1 MEIGT
6 DTTARVAAAT
16 LGDRITSRLLDTGLS
31 AAELARFVGVT
42 SEAVSQW
49 ESGETEGL
57 KPENLVQTAEFL
69 ATTERWLTF
78 GRDARCDPQ
87 GRIGE
92 APYPAELLSLVQTI
106 ASMAPPERAHLQ
118 AVADALA
125 GSTATW
131 DGVERRRG
139 GKEGEAL

>member
-6 DTTARVAAAT
+6 DTTARIAAAT
-16 LGDRITSRLLDTGLS
+16 LGDRITSRLLETGLS

-78 GRDARCDPQ
+78 GRDAGATCRDGSGKPPIPENSSAWS
-87 GRIGE
+87 RRSR
-92 APYPAELLSLVQTI
+92 PW
-106 ASMAPPERAHLQ
+106 PPERAHLQ

-125 GSTATW
+125 RSTAT
-131 DGVERRRG
+131 
-139 GKEGEAL
+139 

>member
-6 DTTARVAAAT
+6 DTTARIAAAT
-16 LGDRITSRLLDTGLS
+16 LGDRITSRLSAGLS

-69 ATTERWLTF
+69 ATTERWLTRLSRFEGYEDTKYLILFITTSVGLHYTVAGGVIPAVVIF
-78 GRDARCDPQ
+78 G
-87 GRIGE
+87 GGW
-92 APYPAELLSLVQTI
+92 
-106 ASMAPPERAHLQ
+106 
-118 AVADALA
+118 A
-125 GSTATW
+125 GSSSASFCMSSFSSGSGW
-131 DGVERRRG
+131 V
-139 GKEGEAL
+139 